1 MASPCIVLED
11 HVRRSTREK
20 LTYTCRVLQ
29 LLKEVIDPTEEPS
42 S

>member
-11 HVRRSTREK
+11 HVRSSTGEK
-20 LTYTCRVLQ
+20 LTLLTRVLQ
-29 LLKEVIDPTEEPS
+29 LLKEDTDPTEEPS